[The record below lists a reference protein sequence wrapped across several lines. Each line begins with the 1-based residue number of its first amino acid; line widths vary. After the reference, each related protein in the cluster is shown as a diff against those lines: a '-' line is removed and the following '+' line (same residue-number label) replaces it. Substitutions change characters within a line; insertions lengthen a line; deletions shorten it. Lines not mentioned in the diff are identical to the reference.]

1 VASLTTAQ
9 IGALTTSQVSAGL
22 TTNQIVALSTSQV
35 QALTTGHVSTL
46 TTNQIA
52 AIETRDI
59 AVLKTAQL
67 QALTTSQIQTGLTTA
82 QVAAFTTAQVEALT
96 SAQVGAMTTAQV
108 QQLKVGSPIVLD
120 LNGDGVHT
128 TSIAQGVQFDLFAT
142 GSKVT
147 TGWVDATDGLLAL
160 DRNSNGSI
168 DDGSELF
175 GTSTTLANGQN
186 ASNGYEALAQ
196 LDANADGVIDAKDAA
211 YSNLKVWV
219 DANGDG
225 VSESGE
231 LKSLASLNVAS
242 INVNGDKTAAKD
254 NGNWIGMQS
263 TFTKTDGSTAATG
276 DVWFTT
282 DKSAAEA
289 AATATS
295 LSSKVGSM
303 VQAMTAF
310 NAGDASVAAG
320 GLTLPNLAGAQTGL
334 LASVG
339 TMVDVMKQFDANGNK
354 VSGAN
359 AAMTSTAESLAKS
372 VTTPQD
378 SGFLTTGGRK

>member
-1 VASLTTAQ
+1 VL
-9 IGALTTSQVSAGL
+9 TSQQVAAM
-22 TTNQIVALSTSQV
+22 TTQQ
-35 QALTTGHVSTL
+35 
-46 TTNQIA
+46 
-52 AIETRDI
+52 
-59 AVLKTAQL
+59 TAQL
-67 QALTTSQIQTGLTTA
+67 KI
-82 QVAAFTTAQVEALT
+82 
-96 SAQVGAMTTAQV
+96 
-108 QQLKVGSPIVLD
+108 GSPIVLD

-128 TSIAQGVQFDLFAT
+128 KSIAQGVQFDLFGT
-142 GSKVT
+142 GNKVT
-147 TGWVDATDGLLAL
+147 TGWVDSTDGLLAL
-160 DRNSNGSI
+160 DRNGNGSI

-175 GTSTTLANGQN
+175 GTATKLANGQN
-186 ASNGYEALAQ
+186 ASNGYEALVQ
-196 LDANADGVIDAKDAA
+196 L
-211 YSNLKVWV
+211 

-225 VSESGE
+225 VIDSKDAAYSQLKVWVDVNGDGVSQSGE
-231 LKSLASLNVAS
+231 LKSLASLNIAS
-242 INVNGDKTAAKD
+242 VNVNGDKTSVKD

-289 AATATS
+289 AASATTDT
-295 LSSKVGSM
+295 LRGKVGSM
-303 VQAMTAF
+303 VQAMAAF

-320 GLTLPNLAGAQTGL
+320 GLTLPNLSGGAQTGL

-354 VSGAN
+354 VAGTN
-359 AAMTSTAESLAKS
+359 AAMASTAESLAKS

>member
-1 VASLTTAQ
+1 
-9 IGALTTSQVSAGL
+9 
-22 TTNQIVALSTSQV
+22 
-35 QALTTGHVSTL
+35 
-46 TTNQIA
+46 
-52 AIETRDI
+52 
-59 AVLKTAQL
+59 
-67 QALTTSQIQTGLTTA
+67 
-82 QVAAFTTAQVEALT
+82 
-96 SAQVGAMTTAQV
+96 
-108 QQLKVGSPIVLD
+108 VLD

-128 TSIAQGVQFDLFAT
+128 KSIAQGVQFDLFAT

-160 DRNSNGSI
+160 DRNGNGTI
-168 DDGSELF
+168 DSGAELF
-175 GTSTTLANGQN
+175 GTATKLANGQT

-196 LDANADGVIDAKDAA
+196 LDVNGDGVIDAKDAA
-211 YSNLKVWV
+211 YDQLKVWV

-225 VSESGE
+225 VSQSGE
-231 LKSLASLNVAS
+231 LKSLASLDIAS
-242 INVNGDKTAAKD
+242 IDVNGDKTSAKD
-254 NGNWIGMQS
+254 AGNWIGMQS

-276 DVWFTT
+276 DVWFTA
-282 DKSAAEA
+282 DKSAAQA
-289 AATATS
+289 AATT

-310 NAGDASVAAG
+310 NAADPGAATG
-320 GLTLPNLAGAQTGL
+320 GLTLPNLAGGAQTGL

-354 VSGAN
+354 VTGAN

>member
-1 VASLTTAQ
+1 MS
-9 IGALTTSQVSAGL
+9 
-22 TTNQIVALSTSQV
+22 TNQI
-35 QALTTGHVSTL
+35 
-46 TTNQIA
+46 
-52 AIETRDI
+52 
-59 AVLKTAQL
+59 
-67 QALTTSQIQTGLTTA
+67 
-82 QVAAFTTAQVEALT
+82 
-96 SAQVGAMTTAQV
+96 

-128 TSIAQGVQFDLFAT
+128 KSIAQGVQFDLFGT

-147 TGWVDATDGLLAL
+147 TGWVDSTDGLLAL
-160 DRNSNGSI
+160 DRNGNGSI

-175 GTSTTLANGQN
+175 GTATKLAGGQN

-196 LDANADGVIDAKDAA
+196 LDANGDGVIDSKDAA
-211 YSNLKVWV
+211 YSQLKVWV

-225 VSESGE
+225 VSQSGE
-231 LKSLASLNVAS
+231 LKSLASQNIAS
-242 INVNGDKTAAKD
+242 VNVNGDKTAAKD

-289 AATATS
+289 AATADT
-295 LSSKVGSM
+295 LRGKVGNM
-303 VQAMTAF
+303 VQAMAAF
-310 NAGDASVAAG
+310 NAGDAGAAAG
-320 GLTLPNLAGAQTGL
+320 GLTLPNLAGTQTGL

-354 VSGAN
+354 VSGSN

-372 VTTPQD
+372 VSTPQD

>member
-1 VASLTTAQ
+1 
-9 IGALTTSQVSAGL
+9 
-22 TTNQIVALSTSQV
+22 
-35 QALTTGHVSTL
+35 
-46 TTNQIA
+46 
-52 AIETRDI
+52 
-59 AVLKTAQL
+59 
-67 QALTTSQIQTGLTTA
+67 
-82 QVAAFTTAQVEALT
+82 
-96 SAQVGAMTTAQV
+96 
-108 QQLKVGSPIVLD
+108 
-120 LNGDGVHT
+120 VHT
-128 TSIAQGVQFDLFAT
+128 KSVAQGVQFDLFAT

-160 DRNSNGSI
+160 DRNGNGAI

-175 GTSTTLANGQN
+175 GTSTKLANGQN
-186 ASNGYEALAQ
+186 AANGYQALAQ
-196 LDANADGVIDAKDAA
+196 LDTNGDGVIDAKDAA
-211 YSNLKVWV
+211 YSQLKVWV

-231 LKSLASLNVAS
+231 LKGLASLNIAS
-242 INVNGDKTAAKD
+242 VNVNAEKTGAKD
-254 NGNWIGMQS
+254 NGNLIGLQS

-282 DKSAAEA
+282 DKSAAESA
-289 AATATS
+289 ASATT

-310 NAGDASVAAG
+310 NAADAGVAAG

-354 VSGAN
+354 LSGSN
-359 AAMTSTAESLAKS
+359 AVMTSTAESLAKS